1 MKEKD
6 LSRFLSLVLRHKP
19 EEIGIT
25 LDEQGWVEVEV
36 LLKALATHK
45 ATLTR
50 EGLEKIVAE
59 NNKKRFAFDE
69 TGSKIRANQGHSIE
83 VDLALPT
90 SMPPAILY
98 HGTAEKTVAIIRQE
112 GLTKQSRQHVH
123 LSTNRDTATQV
134 GGRHGKPYILEVQA
148 GKMHEA
154 GYAFYISENGV
165 WLTDHVPVQFIDFG

>member
-6 LSRFLSLVLRHKP
+6 VSRFLSLVLRHKP

-25 LDEQGWVEVEV
+25 LDAQGWVEVEV
-36 LLKALATHK
+36 LLNALEKHK
-45 ATLTR
+45 APLTR

-69 TGSKIRANQGHSIE
+69 TGTKIRANQGHSIE
-83 VDLALPT
+83 IDLALPA
-90 SMPPAILY
+90 SVPPATLY
-98 HGTAEKTVAIIRQE
+98 HGTAEKTVSIIKQE

-134 GGRHGKPYILEVQA
+134 GGRHGKPHILIVRA
-148 GKMHEA
+148 GEMHEA
-154 GYAFYISENGV
+154 GYLFYISENGV
-165 WLTDHVPVQFIDFG
+165 WLTDHVPPQYIDF